1 MPPYISM
8 AVKLPKVG
16 SLVCVIW
23 RDSGVLSVRD
33 EFPDSEL
40 RTGDMT
46 TFGILTYIGEQD
58 IVVCSDGDLTEGSPN
73 LVRHGIWIPSIQKI
87 SILRLRP

>member
-1 MPPYISM
+1 MPLYIWM
-8 AVKLPKVG
+8 AVKLPKIG
-16 SLVCVIW
+16 SVVCVVW

-33 EFPDSEL
+33 EFPDADL

-46 TFGILTYIGEQD
+46 TFGILSHIGEED

-87 SILRLRP
+87 VVMAPKG